1 MIANMAGDPNLAKLL
16 SLAAL
21 VIVQVLVFQF
31 LMIRISR
38 SMPEQLLGGATLRSN
53 ADAVETYLRGLGG
66 LRRAL
71 GLLLIAGVF
80 AALLLPEIPELGER
94 KLIVAAISLLSTATL
109 LVGMARDARRMLAL
123 RGPDDANAPR
133 AASLEHRA
141 LGDFIDRR
149 WLLPVALTI
158 LASLIL
164 AVWTAL
170 GRPEASLLMIL
181 LFPSLQVVAHMISAW
196 FSRRLAESAWPMGGQ
211 ELARDPDPQ
220 ETLDRARRF
229 RRHDLRG
236 FQAARTLIALLLLVL
251 QIQWI
256 GELGGRALPA
266 WLGVADRIV
275 LVLILGL
282 VGLTLISMPRKRRS

>member
-1 MIANMAGDPNLAKLL
+1 
-16 SLAAL
+16 
-21 VIVQVLVFQF
+21 
-31 LMIRISR
+31 
-38 SMPEQLLGGATLRSN
+38 
-53 ADAVETYLRGLGG
+53 
-66 LRRAL
+66 
-71 GLLLIAGVF
+71 
-80 AALLLPEIPELGER
+80 
-94 KLIVAAISLLSTATL
+94 
-109 LVGMARDARRMLAL
+109 
-123 RGPDDANAPR
+123 
-133 AASLEHRA
+133 
-141 LGDFIDRR
+141 
-149 WLLPVALTI
+149 
-158 LASLIL
+158 
-164 AVWTAL
+164 
-170 GRPEASLLMIL
+170 
-181 LFPSLQVVAHMISAW
+181 
-196 FSRRLAESAWPMGGQ
+196 MGGQ